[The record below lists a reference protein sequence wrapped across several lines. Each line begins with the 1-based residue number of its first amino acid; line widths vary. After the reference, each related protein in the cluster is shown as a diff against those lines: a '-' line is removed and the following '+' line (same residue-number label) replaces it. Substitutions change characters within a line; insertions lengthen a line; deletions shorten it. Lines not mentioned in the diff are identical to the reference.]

1 MICIRESKRKKK
13 KKKLASDTHFEV
25 MVPRSFTCS
34 LLSFGFLLLLLHHAV
49 VVAAHAG
56 KRKATFEFS
65 KVFKNYVL
73 KLQAPILA
81 YLYYHPAHL
90 LRPPHFGGV
99 QHGSKGRQ

>member
-34 LLSFGFLLLLLHHAV
+34 LLSFGFLLLLHHAV
-49 VVAAHAG
+49 VVAAQAG

-65 KVFKNYVL
+65 KIFKNCSSE
-73 KLQAPILA
+73 LQAPTLA